1 MKNKIREYRER
12 AGLTQEQLASLLRV
26 SQTTISFFESGK
38 RFPDVTCALR
48 MALILRCKVEDI
60 FLP

>member
-1 MKNKIREYRER
+1 MKNKIREYREK